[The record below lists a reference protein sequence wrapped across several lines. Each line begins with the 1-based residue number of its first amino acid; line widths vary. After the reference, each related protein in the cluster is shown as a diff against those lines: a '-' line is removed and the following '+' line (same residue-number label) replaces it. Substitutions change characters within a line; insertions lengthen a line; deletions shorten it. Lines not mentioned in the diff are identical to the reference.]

1 MALHTYTP
9 YEWENAPDHKTT
21 PLSAD
26 NLNHIEQGI
35 KNAEDDVV
43 EVDTNRKADL
53 TSISQTGSTASQAI
67 SAGIYFY
74 LDGTLVRAK
83 TAIANG
89 ATFTLNTNYEA
100 VTDGALNESDI
111 YSTEEHVVGKWI
123 DGSILYEK
131 TIDCGELP
139 NNTTK
144 SVSHSISNLG
154 RIVDIACI
162 QYNGLNTEWG
172 TVPDVNISSLANQ
185 LRVSVNTTKVNL
197 QSGGNYSGYYAYC
210 TLKYTKTS

>member
-9 YEWENAPDHKTT
+9 YEWKNAPDHKTT

-35 KNAEDDVV
+35 KNAEDDIASVA
-43 EVDTNRKADL
+43 ADL

-67 SAGIYFY
+67 SAGTYFY

-89 ATFTLNTNYEA
+89 ATFTLNTNYEV

-111 YSTEEHVVGKWI
+111 CTLISTITNGTTYSFDLTPYKVIIIQVNTSALTIIEQPIYVSLLSNNVARKDFGTYATSSYNAFI
-123 DGSILYEK
+123 D
-131 TIDCGELP
+131 
-139 NNTTK
+139 
-144 SVSHSISNLG
+144 VSISLNSQKISATVTG
-154 RIVDIACI
+154 WTVD
-162 QYNGLNTEWG
+162 
-172 TVPDVNISSLANQ
+172 NIKLYGI
-185 LRVSVNTTKVNL
+185 K
-197 QSGGNYSGYYAYC
+197 
-210 TLKYTKTS
+210 